1 MEYRLRCGAAKAN
14 ITPGP
19 ELMKRLHGLRNV
31 HFVQVLD
38 ELFVRVIAFDNGVQ
52 RMLIVSFELD
62 KSPVPDAFSTE
73 LSQRTGVP
81 KEYIFYLST
90 HTHTAPIHSERPND
104 GPNAKFR
111 KPEDVQKAMSEYEQL
126 LKAKLFDAADEALA
140 DLEECRI
147 GWTLGESYINENRCR
162 DYYVEAEDGTV
173 TAMCAL
179 GSNPTGPVDREL
191 TLIRAERMDGSTI
204 AAFVN
209 YPVHCCIMI
218 GNNWDGQ
225 GGAGLGGDLA
235 GAVSRMMEEK
245 YGGIAVWTSGAA
257 GDVNP
262 IMLNEYYI
270 PDPKTGAMREYLDVN
285 SAQPALTALK
295 LLSTRHF
302 DDIKRAMRK
311 LRCEIQCAE
320 ISAATDWSHTPAK
333 GGGTYDIR
341 VRCVRLG
348 ELLFCGISGELY
360 TTHGRRMRAAAGK
373 AQNPP
378 AHMII
383 MNHDGSLDANC
394 DYISDDETLARYE
407 HNDENHGM
415 PGMGPRTCILPGYVA
430 KSLEELT
437 VRLLDRC

>member
-14 ITPGP
+14 ITPGA
-19 ELMKRLHGLRNV
+19 ELMSRLHGLRNV
-31 HFVQVLD
+31 HFVHVLD
-38 ELFVRVIAFDNGVQ
+38 ELFVRVIAFDNGAQ

-62 KSPVPDAFSTE
+62 KAPVPDAFVTE
-73 LSQRTGVP
+73 LSQRTGIP
-81 KEYIFYLST
+81 KEYIFFLST

-111 KPEDVQKAMSEYEQL
+111 KPEDVQRAMDEYELL
-126 LKAKLFDAADEALA
+126 LKEKLFEAADGALA
-140 DLEECRI
+140 NLEECRI
-147 GWTLGESYINENRCR
+147 GWTVGESYINENRCQ
-162 DYYVEAEDGTV
+162 DYFVEDESGSV
-173 TAMCAL
+173 QVMCAL
-179 GSNPTGPVDREL
+179 GSNPKGPVDREL
-191 TLIRAERMDGSTI
+191 TVLRAERMDGSVI
-204 AAFVN
+204 ASFVN

-225 GGAGLGGDLA
+225 GGVGLGSDLS

-270 PDPKTGAMREYLDVN
+270 PDPRTGAKQEYTEVE
-285 SAQPALTALK
+285 SAQAPMLALK

-302 DDIKRAMRK
+302 DDIKRTMRK
-311 LRCEIQCAE
+311 LKCETQCAR
-320 ISAATDWSHTPAK
+320 ISAAVDWSHTPAK
-333 GGGTYDIR
+333 DGGTYDIR
-341 VRCVRLG
+341 VRCARLG
-348 ELLFCGISGELY
+348 ELLFCGVSGELY
-360 TTHGRRMRAAAGK
+360 TIHGRRMRAAAGK

-394 DYISDDETLARYE
+394 DYISDDETLARYAR
-407 HNDENHGM
+407 NGADTGM
-415 PGMGPRTCILPGYVA
+415 PGMGDRTRILPGYVA
-430 KSLEELT
+430 QSLEELT
-437 VRLLDRC
+437 VKLLNEC

>member
-19 ELMKRLHGLRNV
+19 ELMARLHGLRNI
-31 HFVQVLD
+31 HFVTVLS
-38 ELFVRVIAFDNGVQ
+38 ELFVRAIAFDNGVQ
-52 RMLIVSFELD
+52 RFLIVSFELD
-62 KSPVPDAFSTE
+62 KSPVPDAFTTE
-73 LSQRTGVP
+73 LSRRTGIP

-90 HTHTAPIHSERPND
+90 HTHTAPIHSDRPND

-111 KPEDVQKAMSEYEQL
+111 KPEEVRRAMDEYELL
-126 LKAKLFDAADEALA
+126 LKEKLFEAAEGALA

-162 DYYVEAEDGTV
+162 DYFVEDEDGNVTV
-173 TAMCAL
+173 MCAL
-179 GSNPTGPVDREL
+179 GSNPKGPVDREL
-191 TLIRAERMDGSTI
+191 TLLRAERMDGSVI
-204 AAFVN
+204 ATLVN

-225 GGAGLGGDLA
+225 GGAAMGSDLA

-245 YGGIAVWTSGAA
+245 YGGVAVWTSGAA

-262 IMLNEYYI
+262 VMLNEYYI
-270 PDPKTGAMREYLDVN
+270 PDPQTGAMREYLDVN
-285 SAQPALTALK
+285 SAQPALAALK

-302 DDIKRAMRK
+302 DDVKCAMRRLK
-311 LRCEIQCAE
+311 CGTTCAE
-320 ISAATDWSHTPAK
+320 ISAATDWSRTPAK
-333 GGGTYDIR
+333 DGGTYDVR

-348 ELLFCGISGELY
+348 ELAFCGVSGELY
-360 TTHGRRMRAAAGK
+360 TTHGRRMRAAAGT

-378 AHMII
+378 AHMVI

-394 DYISDDETLARYE
+394 DYIPDDETLARYE
-407 HNDENHGM
+407 NNDANHGM
-415 PGMGPRTCILPGYVA
+415 PGMGERTKILPGYVA
-430 KSLEELT
+430 RSLERLT
-437 VRLLDRC
+437 VKLLNRC